1 MVAQLCQQP
10 WVEGGGK
17 IDRYLHLH
25 EVQHKYGSFAV
36 TSYTIALASFP
47 SSCAWMG
54 MRLVLVSSY
63 SSHGI
68 MVVPL
73 CM

>member
-17 IDRYLHLH
+17 IDRYLQVQHKIDRYLQSN
-25 EVQHKYGSFAV
+25 EVQHKYGTFVV

-47 SSCAWMG
+47 GSCDGNETSIA
-54 MRLVLVSSY
+54 
-63 SSHGI
+63 
-68 MVVPL
+68 
-73 CM
+73 